1 MTRMADRIL
10 KRVSAHGR
18 GRWVCT
24 PKDFLDLGSREAV
37 DQALS
42 RLVKAGQ
49 LRRVGHG
56 LYDMPRMS
64 DVLKRPAPVNLN
76 AAIAALARRDGVRI
90 MPDGLAAANQLGL
103 TNALPAKASYVTDG
117 SSRTVKIDGRTVRF
131 RHAGPS
137 VMQWE
142 GKPSAPVVQALRWLG
157 PEAAAD
163 AQVVSILSRHLP
175 DAVKRDLS
183 QNSRRL
189 PGWAL
194 PLARS
199 ITADQAVAV

>member
-1 MTRMADRIL
+1 MTAVATKIM
-10 KRVSAHGR
+10 KRVSAHAS

-24 PKDFLDLGSREAV
+24 PKDFLDLGTREAV

-56 LYDMPRMS
+56 LYTMPRIS
-64 DVLKRPAPVNLN
+64 NVLNRPAPVDLD
-76 AAIAALARRDGVRI
+76 AAIAALSRRDGVRV
-90 MPDGLAAANQLGL
+90 MPDGLVFANQLGL
-103 TNALPAKASYVTDG
+103 TNAVPAKVSYVTDG
-117 SSRTVKIDGRTVRF
+117 HSRTLKIDGRTVRF

-137 VMQWE
+137 VMQWT
-142 GKPSAPVVQALRWLG
+142 GRPAAPVVQALRWLG
-157 PEAAAD
+157 PRAAAD
-163 AQVVSILSRHLP
+163 GDVVSTLSRHLP
-175 DAVKRDLS
+175 NNVKLDLLH
-183 QNSRRL
+183 NSRDL

-199 ITADQAVAV
+199 ITSDQEVSV

>member
-1 MTRMADRIL
+1 MTGMADKIMQRM
-10 KRVSAHGR
+10 SAHDS

-56 LYDMPRMS
+56 LYDMPRIS
-64 DVLKRPAPVNLN
+64 DVLKRPAPVDLD
-76 AAIAALARRDGVRI
+76 AAIAALARRDGFRI
-90 MPDGLAAANQLGL
+90 MPDGLVAANHLGL
-103 TNALPAKASYVTDG
+103 TNAVPAKVSYVTDG
-117 SSRTVKIDGRTVRF
+117 HSRTLKIDGRTVRF

-137 VMQWE
+137 IMQWA
-142 GKPSAPVVQALRWLG
+142 GKPAAPVVQALRWLG
-157 PEAAAD
+157 PDAAAD
-163 AQVVSILSRHLP
+163 AQVVSTLSRVLP
-175 DAVKRDLS
+175 DDVKLDLLQNNRD
-183 QNSRRL
+183 L

-199 ITADQAVAV
+199 ITSDQSVAV

>member
-1 MTRMADRIL
+1 MTRMADKIMR
-10 KRVSAHGR
+10 RVSAHGR

-64 DVLKRPAPVNLN
+64 DVLKRPAPVDLN

-103 TNALPAKASYVTDG
+103 TNGLPAKGSYVTDG
-117 SSRTVKIDGRTVRF
+117 SSRTIKIDGRTVRF

-137 VMQWE
+137 VMQWT

-157 PEAAAD
+157 PEAAVD

-183 QNSRRL
+183 QNSRHL

>member
-1 MTRMADRIL
+1 MTRVADKIM

-64 DVLKRPAPVNLN
+64 DVLKRPSPVNLD
-76 AAIAALARRDGVRI
+76 AAIAALARRDGVRV

-117 SSRTVKIDGRTVRF
+117 SSRTAKIDGRTVRF

-137 VMQWE
+137 VMRWA
-142 GKPSAPVVQALRWLG
+142 GRPSAPVVQALRWLG

-175 DAVKRDLS
+175 DAVKRDLF
-183 QNSRRL
+183 QNSRYL

-194 PLARS
+194 PLVRS

>member
-1 MTRMADRIL
+1 MTRMADKIMR
-10 KRVSAHGR
+10 RVSAHGR

-64 DVLKRPAPVNLN
+64 DVLKRPAPVNLD

-117 SSRTVKIDGRTVRF
+117 SSRTIKIDGRTVRF

-137 VMQWE
+137 VMQWA
-142 GKPSAPVVQALRWLG
+142 GKPSAPVVQALRWFG

-175 DAVKRDLS
+175 DAVKRDLL
-183 QNSRRL
+183 QNSRHL

-199 ITADQAVAV
+199 IAVDQAVAV